1 MAERV
6 PDATVHLDDVH
17 RQYYAEMSA
26 LTRRLLAEEGVPE
39 SVLGAEDVV
48 QSAFAKALR
57 APESIREARAYLYA
71 VIRNDVRAAGRRN
84 RARAE
89 ASATRA
95 GHAQALGEVHVAD
108 FSDLI
113 ANRMAVYKALDCLP
127 SSQRTA
133 VWATKALD
141 YTQAETAEVM
151 GKAPG
156 TVATHVLR
164 AVAAIRANLVA
175 VLAAIVSGLVI
186 ASGRILQVVPASGG
200 DRDLEPQEL
209 SDDGLI
215 YLAGALLLGL
225 ALAACG
231 FRAWRRRRW
240 EFNDSGTFA
249 QQPVAERIRAELEQW
264 WWKTKVGRSSP
275 RRRVRDDTT
284 EYARTRTRLP
294 DP

>member
-6 PDATVHLDDVH
+6 PDAAVHLDDVH

-95 GHAQALGEVHVAD
+95 GYAQALGEVHVAD

-113 ANRMAVYKALDCLP
+113 ANRMAVYKALDRLP
-127 SSQRTA
+127 PPQRTA

-186 ASGRILQVVPASGG
+186 ASGRILQVVPASDG

-209 SDDGLI
+209 SNDGLI
-215 YLAGALLLGL
+215 YLAGALLLGM
-225 ALAACG
+225 ALAAWG
-231 FRAWRRRRW
+231 FRAWRQRRW

-249 QQPVAERIRAELEQW
+249 QQS
-264 WWKTKVGRSSP
+264 VGPRSNCQDLWIS
-275 RRRVRDDTT
+275 
-284 EYARTRTRLP
+284 
-294 DP
+294 

>member
-1 MAERV
+1 M
-6 PDATVHLDDVH
+6 
-17 RQYYAEMSA
+17 
-26 LTRRLLAEEGVPE
+26 
-39 SVLGAEDVV
+39 
-48 QSAFAKALR
+48 QSAFTEALR
-57 APESIREARAYLYA
+57 APERIHEPRAFLYA

-113 ANRMAVYKALDCLP
+113 ANRMAVYKALDRLP
-127 SSQRTA
+127 PPQRTA

-175 VLAAIVSGLVI
+175 VLAAMIVSGLVI

-225 ALAACG
+225 ALAAWG
-231 FRAWRRRRW
+231 FRAWRQRRW
-240 EFNDSGTFA
+240 ECNDSGTFA
-249 QQPVAERIRAELEQW
+249 QQPVAERIRAGLKQW
-264 WWKTKVGRSSP
+264 WRETKVSRPSP

-284 EYARTRTRLP
+284 EYARTWTRLP
-294 DP
+294 DPWGHDPATAPGPDPKTIQRAQE